1 MKRIEMYHRLEKL
14 IINGHIDNANA
25 TSMDIVSKSAKNISD
40 EETDN
45 FTLMEE
51 NHDYN
56 TNQEE

>member
-1 MKRIEMYHRLEKL
+1 MKRIEMYHRLEQL

-25 TSMDIVSKSAKNISD
+25 TSMYIVSKSAKNISD

-56 TNQEE
+56 TNQE

>member
-51 NHDYN
+51 NHDYKI
-56 TNQEE
+56 